1 MTDIP
6 KGYIKKKSVTIP
18 FGYKLSSIQ
27 GYLAPIPSQLE
38 ELNKTLHKIYNK
50 EASLREGAL
59 LLSEKTDR
67 KISHVSLKTYL
78 DKDLWLIFPEEYVT
92 VPTLFATTTLSA
104 PEVRYTCIVPFE
116 SCNAQ
121 DVLKIESSS

>member
-38 ELNKTLHKIYNK
+38 ELNIQQR
-50 EASLREGAL
+50 S
-59 LLSEKTDR
+59 
-67 KISHVSLKTYL
+67 
-78 DKDLWLIFPEEYVT
+78 FVT
-92 VPTLFATTTLSA
+92 RRSFTV
-104 PEVRYTCIVPFE
+104 V
-116 SCNAQ
+116 
-121 DVLKIESSS
+121 

>member
-67 KISHVSLKTYL
+67 KISHVSLRTYL
-78 DKDLWLIFPEEYVT
+78 DKDLWLIFPE
-92 VPTLFATTTLSA
+92 
-104 PEVRYTCIVPFE
+104 
-116 SCNAQ
+116 
-121 DVLKIESSS
+121 